1 VKTAIHYLPLHALRD
16 LPGFGR
22 CPRGGL
28 TLVCMTS
35 TLLGPR
41 LSALQHVWSLP
52 LPTGGC
58 EVTTVRRFHT
68 VACNHTLTCI
78 SERSASPFTAGQ
90 PVSYKTN
97 VNRAKTK
104 KWVQAKKNAYDGD
117 DWGQYDEYD
126 EYGVNQEPQEPEPP
140 AQRYY
145 TQRTEQPSR
154 SFTDPSQQAPLP
166 RGRRNSFEHG
176 EEQRAFSS
184 TIPYPQPGY
193 DPRYGAPLQ
202 QGSGNGYD
210 DGYDVEDRRGFSPS
224 AMPPPLQTRIS
235 QVPADF
241 TSPSNTQFPPRKSSI
256 GQGDSPMGMS
266 PRPRTGSQPD
276 KPLPFIRP
284 ADIYKRHQEERGR
297 ASLDSSRPSLD
308 SLQREDAAS
317 SQVEG
322 ARSLQLMETVAERKS
337 EYIPEFN
344 AAAGQS
350 DEHGRSVVSQADDQG
365 LRSVVDQAFNRPD
378 EQRSIPPTPISNDDS
393 SSDLL
398 RSNTGSTSGISPIMS
413 HVPSSAT
420 LALRNRNQAEGS
432 TPAIAEEPGET
443 ATPVP
448 QPTPAN
454 VIEAMHHV
462 PRKPSPGH
470 SRNFSS
476 SSTPRSGLAT
486 PTRGDSPARSP
497 VLAPQREIPEPK
509 SALFTTESNEAA
521 DDMEGGLQ
529 GPSPAYAAREADIA
543 TAMRDGPGS
552 GGHDLGAAELQSQN
566 AFLESH
572 NAQPPIDDVLPRDRS
587 ESPSKGRVQALA
599 GKFGEVASSRRGSTQ
614 SNLSRN
620 SVQSWERSRDN
631 SRAASPT
638 KASPIRGSSPIKE
651 FRPHLPGQ
659 WESYATTA
667 MTPSDQ
673 GEQDRGLSLAT
684 NDATALNKVDL
695 TPTTAKRPVDELP
708 ALEADTSD
716 PLAALRDAGAAMV
729 HSIRTTVGLDHSA
742 SESQEELKRRVDHGN
757 IYMPRPLQLE
767 RTATS
772 TSSAPPTPPA
782 KDTPESEFPPPPPL
796 KERPPTFKSQPKRP
810 SLDPQLSTDP
820 SAEDQESDR
829 LRKEIVASLNP
840 FKVSDSTAFEPN
852 RTSLQPASPVANRAS
867 SILPS
872 EYDTYWADED
882 NATPQP
888 PQESERI
895 IQGEEPKATSFFPQS
910 EEPAKPIILNRF
922 SWEASNSQL
931 QTPDEQAKAVAD
943 VEPTQT
949 WQEASISSPS
959 VERAA
964 EEERQQWSEG
974 LPDSYFGPGHQL
986 TVTKPE
992 PVPETNMGTSS
1003 PNPALDPHSVAT
1015 PSREHTR
1022 SPGLHVVNT
1031 ELDPEAVDLP
1041 PRFSAEYQQVPAFTA
1056 EALVTEKQAER
1067 EAQHPVAVSPIE
1079 DPKTPT
1085 AQDFAAKSPTTDK
1098 PLGAREIA
1106 TLNLTSER
1114 IATYNQTREY
1124 WATTDHGLGDW
1135 LTSTIEANPDLATQ
1149 SFPTQPPPAGSIRH
1163 RHTGSLALFG
1173 KLGGSSSHDPGTEQ
1187 NNSVPVPASANSPT
1201 GASSGSGFG
1210 GRIAN
1215 QQMQLKG
1222 KDLLHTA
1229 NVLSGK
1235 GMTSAKGLF
1244 AKGKSR
1250 FGRDKVDKP

>member
-1 VKTAIHYLPLHALRD
+1 
-16 LPGFGR
+16 
-22 CPRGGL
+22 
-28 TLVCMTS
+28 
-35 TLLGPR
+35 
-41 LSALQHVWSLP
+41 
-52 LPTGGC
+52 
-58 EVTTVRRFHT
+58 
-68 VACNHTLTCI
+68 
-78 SERSASPFTAGQ
+78 
-90 PVSYKTN
+90 VSFKTN

-117 DWGQYDEYD
+117 DWGGYDEYD
-126 EYGVNQEPQEPEPP
+126 EYGVNQEAQESDPL

-145 TQRTEQPSR
+145 AQRIEQPSR
-154 SFTDPSQQAPLP
+154 SFTDPSQQAPLS

-184 TIPYPQPGY
+184 TIPYPQQGY
-193 DPRYGAPLQ
+193 GQQYGQPPQ

-210 DGYDVEDRRGFSPS
+210 DHYDMEDRRDFSSS

-256 GQGDSPMGMS
+256 GQGDSPIAMS
-266 PRPRTGSQPD
+266 PRPRTGSQSD

-284 ADIYKRHQEERGR
+284 ADIYKRHQEHWER

-308 SLQREDAAS
+308 SLQREDVAS
-317 SQVEG
+317 AQMEG
-322 ARSLQLMETVAERKS
+322 ARSLQPMETVAERRS
-337 EYIPEFN
+337 GYMPDFN
-344 AAAGQS
+344 AAAPLGDKQLPQQDGS
-350 DEHGRSVVSQADDQG
+350 AVARPDDEG
-365 LRSVVDQAFNRPD
+365 LRSVVDQAFTRTD
-378 EQRSIPPTPISNDDS
+378 EQRSVPPTPISNDS
-393 SSDLL
+393 ESDLL

-413 HVPSSAT
+413 RVPSSAT
-420 LALRNRNQAEGS
+420 SALKSRNQAEGS
-432 TPAIAEEPGET
+432 TPAIAEEPSEA
-443 ATPVP
+443 ATPVS
-448 QPTPAN
+448 QPTSAT

-497 VLAPQREIPEPK
+497 VLTPQRDIPEPK
-509 SALFTTESNEAA
+509 SALFTTESNEATEN
-521 DDMEGGLQ
+521 MEGGLQ
-529 GPSPAYAAREADIA
+529 GPSAAYATREADIA
-543 TAMRDGPGS
+543 AAAKDGS
-552 GGHDLGAAELQSQN
+552 GSGAHELGAAERQSQN
-566 AFLESH
+566 HFLESH
-572 NAQPPIDDVLPRDRS
+572 NAQSPMEDVLPHDRS

-620 SVQSWERSRDN
+620 SVQSWERSHDN

-638 KASPIRGSSPIKE
+638 KASPIRGSSPVKE

-673 GEQDRGLSLAT
+673 GEQDRGLSLTT
-684 NDATALNKVDL
+684 NDPTPLDQFDL
-695 TPTTAKRPVDELP
+695 TPTTAKRPVDEVP
-708 ALEADTSD
+708 ASEADSHN

-729 HSIRTTVGLDHSA
+729 HSIRTTVGLDDSS
-742 SESQEELKRRVDHGN
+742 SELSQEQNGRANHGN
-757 IYMPRPLQLE
+757 IYLPRPLQLD
-767 RTATS
+767 RTTTS

-782 KDTPESEFPPPPPL
+782 KDTPDSEFPPPPPL
-796 KERPPTFKSQPKRP
+796 KERAPQPFKSQPKRP

-829 LRKEIVASLNP
+829 LRKEIVASLAP
-840 FKVSDSTAFEPN
+840 FKSPDSTANETN
-852 RTSLQPASPVANRAS
+852 RTSHQPASPDANRAS

-882 NATPQP
+882 SVTPQP
-888 PQESERI
+888 SQEAQRD
-895 IQGEEPKATSFFPQS
+895 IQGESSAATLSFLPQS
-910 EEPAKPIILNRF
+910 DEPTKPIILNRI
-922 SWEASNSQL
+922 SWEASKSQL
-931 QTPDEQAKAVAD
+931 QTPGEQPQAVPDAEPIKASDED
-943 VEPTQT
+943 RT
-949 WQEASISSPS
+949 ASPL

-964 EEERQQWSEG
+964 EEERQQWSER
-974 LPDSYFGPGHQL
+974 LPDSYFGPGHTL
-986 TVTKPE
+986 TVTKLD
-992 PVPETNMGTSS
+992 PVQDGNMGASS
-1003 PNPALDPHSVAT
+1003 PNPALDPRSVAT

-1041 PRFSAEYQQVPAFTA
+1041 PRFSAEHQQGPTLTT
-1056 EALVTEKQAER
+1056 ELDGTEKPAELR
-1067 EAQHPVAVSPIE
+1067 QQDPVPISPIE
-1079 DPKTPT
+1079 DPKTPI
-1085 AQDFAAKSPTTDK
+1085 AEDLVAKSPTTDK

-1106 TLNLTSER
+1106 TLGSTSER
-1114 IATYNQTREY
+1114 ITTYNQTREY

-1135 LTSTIEANPDLATQ
+1135 LTSTLQANPDLATQ
-1149 SFPTQPPPAGSIRH
+1149 PFPTQRPPTGSIRH

-1173 KLGGSSSHDPGTEQ
+1173 KLGGSSSHDQAAEQ
-1187 NNSVPVPASANSPT
+1187 PNSAPVPISAVSPT
-1201 GASSGSGFG
+1201 TGAPSASGFG

>member
-1 VKTAIHYLPLHALRD
+1 
-16 LPGFGR
+16 
-22 CPRGGL
+22 
-28 TLVCMTS
+28 
-35 TLLGPR
+35 
-41 LSALQHVWSLP
+41 
-52 LPTGGC
+52 
-58 EVTTVRRFHT
+58 
-68 VACNHTLTCI
+68 VACNQTLTCI
-78 SERSASPFTAGQ
+78 SERSASPFSAGQ
-90 PVSYKTN
+90 PVSFKTN

-117 DWGQYDEYD
+117 DWGEYDEYD
-126 EYGVNQEPQEPEPP
+126 EYGVNQEPQEPEP

-145 TQRTEQPSR
+145 AQRTEQPSR
-154 SFTDPSQQAPLP
+154 SFTDPSQQAPPP
-166 RGRRNSFEHG
+166 RDRRNSFEHG

-184 TIPYPQPGY
+184 TIPYPQRGY
-193 DPRYGAPLQ
+193 DPRYDAPQQ
-202 QGSGNGYD
+202 QGSGNGYE
-210 DGYDVEDRRGFSPS
+210 DGDNMEDRRDFSPS

-241 TSPSNTQFPPRKSSI
+241 SSPSNTQFPPRKSSI
-256 GQGDSPMGMS
+256 GQGDSPMAMS
-266 PRPRTGSQPD
+266 PRQRTGSQPD

-284 ADIYKRHQEERGR
+284 ADIYKRHQEERER

-308 SLQREDAAS
+308 SLQREDVAS

-322 ARSLQLMETVAERKS
+322 ARSLQPMETVAERKS
-337 EYIPEFN
+337 EYMSDFN
-344 AAAGQS
+344 AAAPQMQ
-350 DEHGRSVVSQADDQG
+350 DRSAAVSRPDDQG
-365 LRSVVDQAFNRPD
+365 LRSVVDQAFTRTD
-378 EQRSIPPTPISNDDS
+378 EQRSVPPTPISNDSD
-393 SSDLL
+393 SDLL

-413 HVPSSAT
+413 RVPSSAT
-420 LALRNRNQAEGS
+420 SALKNRNQAEGSSS
-432 TPAIAEEPGET
+432 TPAIAEEPSEVT
-443 ATPVP
+443 TTVS

-454 VIEAMHHV
+454 FIEPMHHV

-476 SSTPRSGLAT
+476 SSTPRSGFAT

-497 VLAPQREIPEPK
+497 ALARQSDIPEPK
-509 SALFTTESNEAA
+509 SALFTTESNEAT

-529 GPSPAYAAREADIA
+529 GPSPAYAAREADIV
-543 TAMRDGPGS
+543 TAMRDGPDS
-552 GGHDLGAAELQSQN
+552 GHHELGAAERQSQDT
-566 AFLESH
+566 FLESH
-572 NAQPPIDDVLPRDRS
+572 NAQSPNEDVLSRDRS

-638 KASPIRGSSPIKE
+638 KASPTRGSSPVKE

-673 GEQDRGLSLAT
+673 GEQDRGLSFAI
-684 NDATALNKVDL
+684 NDPTALNNFDL
-695 TPTTAKRPVDELP
+695 TPTTAKRPVDAIP
-708 ALEADTSD
+708 ASEADTTD
-716 PLAALRDAGAAMV
+716 PLAALRDAGAAMI
-729 HSIRTTVGLDHSA
+729 HSIRTTVGLDDSS
-742 SESQEELKRRVDHGN
+742 SESPEEQRRRVNHGN
-757 IYMPRPLQLE
+757 IYLPRPLQLD

-782 KDTPESEFPPPPPL
+782 KDSPDSEFPPPPPL
-796 KERPPTFKSQPKRP
+796 KERPPQPFKSQPKRP

-829 LRKEIVASLNP
+829 LRKEIVASLSP
-840 FKVSDSTAFEPN
+840 FKVPDATIIEPN
-852 RTSLQPASPVANRAS
+852 RTSLQPASPNANRAS

-872 EYDTYWADED
+872 EYDTYWAEED

-888 PQESERI
+888 SQETAANIQSEV
-895 IQGEEPKATSFFPQS
+895 PAATVSFFPQS
-910 EEPAKPIILNRF
+910 EEPNKPLILKRY
-922 SWEASNSQL
+922 SWEESNSQL
-931 QTPDEQAKAVAD
+931 QTPDEQAQAVAD
-943 VEPTQT
+943 LEPSKVSL
-949 WQEASISSPS
+949 ESSVPSPS

-964 EEERQQWSEG
+964 EEEHQPWSEG
-974 LPDSYFGPGHQL
+974 LPDSYFGPDH
-986 TVTKPE
+986 TFTITKPDSVAE
-992 PVPETNMGTSS
+992 AGMGSSS
-1003 PNPALDPHSVAT
+1003 PNLALDPHSVAT

-1041 PRFSAEYQQVPAFTA
+1041 PRFSAEHQQAPLLTS
-1056 EALVTEKQAER
+1056 EANATEKQVEP
-1067 EAQHPVAVSPIE
+1067 EAQLPVAVSPIE

-1085 AQDFAAKSPTTDK
+1085 AQEFAARSPTTDK

-1106 TLNLTSER
+1106 TLSSTSER

-1135 LTSTIEANPDLATQ
+1135 LTSTIEANPELATQ
-1149 SFPTQPPPAGSIRH
+1149 SFPTHAPPSSSIRH

-1173 KLGGSSSHDPGTEQ
+1173 KLGASSSHDPSTEQ
-1187 NNSVPVPASANSPT
+1187 HNSVPVPASATSPT
-1201 GASSGSGFG
+1201 TGAPSGSGFG